1 MKGINK
7 LGESVL
13 AEKEKI
19 YVENPELLNPA
30 DEDTPNKPQILI
42 NQLYKSR
49 NQLTKDRILDEV
61 NVLLMTVSNLKYFQV
76 EL

>member
-1 MKGINK
+1 MDM
-7 LGESVL
+7 LSESVM

-19 YVENPELLNPA
+19 FAENPELLNPS

-61 NVLLMTVSNLKYFQV
+61 NVLFMTVSYNKCIQV
-76 EL
+76 GRL

>member
-1 MKGINK
+1 MRGINK
-7 LGESVL
+7 LGESVM

-19 YVENPELLNPA
+19 FAENPELLNPA
-30 DEDTPNKPQILI
+30 DEGTPNKPQILI

-61 NVLLMTVSNLKYFQV
+61 NVLLMTVSEKECF
-76 EL
+76 